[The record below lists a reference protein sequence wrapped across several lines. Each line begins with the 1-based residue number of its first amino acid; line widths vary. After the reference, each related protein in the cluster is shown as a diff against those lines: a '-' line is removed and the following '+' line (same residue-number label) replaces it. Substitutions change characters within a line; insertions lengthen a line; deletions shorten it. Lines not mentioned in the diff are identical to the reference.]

1 MFSTRFFEVYLNK
14 SDFSTE
20 NSFAYY
26 DYYFLFLMCITWL
39 VVILRINEVMLS
51 HQQKTAWH
59 DTKLLF

>member
-26 DYYFLFLMCITWL
+26 DYYFLFLIGITWM
-39 VVILRINEVMLS
+39 VVMLS
-51 HQQKTAWH
+51 HQQKAAWH

>member
-26 DYYFLFLMCITWL
+26 DYYFLFLIGITWMVASRL
-39 VVILRINEVMLS
+39 ITFAKKS
-51 HQQKTAWH
+51 A
-59 DTKLLF
+59 FG